1 MVLPFLLLIMCEQQ
15 GAFLFA
21 LRILNPLRHCR
32 TKPIVDFIRIV
43 TFL

>member
-21 LRILNPLRHCR
+21 LRILNPLCHCR
-32 TKPIVDFIRIV
+32 AKQIKDFIEVV